1 MGSIYGID
9 NIVAFINQYI
19 REAYT
24 RAKFTGSVYN
34 CKSSPLGLQTRCE
47 YSVQNWC
54 TAATTPPTFNL
65 NGVLLKTFK
74 A

>member
-9 NIVAFINQYI
+9 NIVTFINQYI

-34 CKSSPLGLQTRCE
+34 CKSSPLAGC
-47 YSVQNWC
+47 
-54 TAATTPPTFNL
+54 
-65 NGVLLKTFK
+65 
-74 A
+74 